1 MRVRV
6 LLCSSVVGLGLASI
20 APAADLMA
28 VYQKALTADPQ
39 IREADANRLAARE
52 SRPQAFGALLPQL
65 NGMGQYTKD
74 KSDGTFG
81 LRQNTGASP
90 PAELNSD
97 TKNRYWQ
104 IQAKQTVFQWDQ
116 WIALKR
122 SSSEV
127 AQAEADYHS
136 AQQNLVLRVAQRY
149 FDVLAA
155 EDNLHA
161 QESANEAITR
171 QLEQAEKRFEVG
183 LIAITDVQ
191 EAKAAHDSG
200 TADVIAAKRALA
212 SSEELLR
219 EFTGEKYE
227 SLARPGDDMPLQTP
241 DPADEERWVQ
251 ISMEQNLALISSH
264 LASDIARDNVHV
276 AFAGHLPAV
285 SLSYTRSNNNVS
297 GDQTITANGVSVNS
311 PPDQNLDDKAL
322 MLQVTVPIFASGAT
336 QSRVRQAEYRYRA
349 ANERY
354 VRAARETERA
364 ARDAYLGVL
373 SEMSRVKALKQ
384 ALESSTTALQATE
397 AGYEVGTRTAVDV
410 LLARRTLVQAET
422 NYSRS
427 RYDYLLNLISLK
439 LAAGNLE
446 DKDISE
452 INSWL
457 KPPTAPAPAPAT
469 APAATPT
476 QQ

>member
-1 MRVRV
+1 ME
-6 LLCSSVVGLGLASI
+6 
-20 APAADLMA
+20 

-52 SRPQAFGALLPQL
+52 SRPQAWAALLPQIDAL
-65 NGMGQYTKD
+65 GQYTKD
-74 KSDGTFG
+74 KSDGNIPFRKDTGDTAAAPFTSDTTNKYWQVQ
-81 LRQNTGASP
+81 LRQS
-90 PAELNSD
+90 
-97 TKNRYWQ
+97 
-104 IQAKQTVFQWDQ
+104 VFQWDQ
-116 WIALKR
+116 WVILKR

-127 AQAEADYHS
+127 AQAEADYKS

-155 EDNLHA
+155 QDNLNA
-161 QESANEAITR
+161 QESANDAITR

-191 EAKAAHDSG
+191 EAKAAHDTG

-212 SSEELLR
+212 SSIELLR
-219 EFTGEKYE
+219 EVTGEQYDA
-227 SLARPGDDMPLQTP
+227 LARPGEDMPLKTP
-241 DPADEERWVQ
+241 DPATEDRWVET
-251 ISMEQNLALISSH
+251 SMQQNLALISSH
-264 LASDIARDNVHV
+264 LASDIARDNIHA
-276 AFAGHLPAV
+276 AFGGHLPSVTLA
-285 SLSYTRSNNNVS
+285 LTKSNTTVS
-297 GDQTITANGVSVNS
+297 GSQFLTV
-311 PPDQNLDDKAL
+311 PPAGPTVPSDPASDTNDKAL
-322 MLQVTVPIFASGAT
+322 VLQVSVPIFSSGAT

-354 VRAARETERA
+354 VRTSRETERA

-373 SEMSRVKALKQ
+373 SEISRVKALKQ

-457 KPPTAPAPAPAT
+457 KPPTAAAPAPAT
-469 APAATPT
+469 TPT

>member
-6 LLCSSVVGLGLASI
+6 LLCSAVTGLGLA
-20 APAADLMA
+20 AGVPAADLME
-28 VYQKALTADPQ
+28 VYHKALVADPQ

-52 SRPQAFGALLPQL
+52 SRPQAWAALLPQIS
-65 NGMGQYTKD
+65 GFGQYQKD
-74 KSDGTFG
+74 KPDGTATFFDT
-81 LRQNTGASP
+81 NTGLFL
-90 PAELNSD
+90 PAQSKSD
-97 TKNRYWQ
+97 TKAKYWQ
-104 IQAKQTVFQWDQ
+104 LELRQTVFQWDQ
-116 WIALKR
+116 WVALKR

-127 AQAEADYHS
+127 AQAEADYKS

-149 FDVLAA
+149 FDALAA

-161 QESANEAITR
+161 QETANEAITR

-191 EAKAAHDSG
+191 EAKAAHDTG

-212 SSEELLR
+212 SSQELLR
-219 EFTGEKYE
+219 EVIGELPA
-227 SLARPGDDMPLQTP
+227 SLARPGEDMPLKAP
-241 DPADEERWVQ
+241 DPADESRWVET
-251 ISMEQNLALISSH
+251 SMQQNLSLISSR
-264 LASDIARDNVHV
+264 LAGDIARDNIHA
-276 AFAGHLPAV
+276 AFGGHLPSLTLSVQRANTNITGDRTV
-285 SLSYTRSNNNVS
+285 SLPGSP
-297 GDQTITANGVSVNS
+297 GQTS
-311 PPDQNLDDKAL
+311 PVDSDTDDNAL
-322 MLQVTVPIFASGAT
+322 LLQLNVPIFSSGAT
-336 QSRVRQAEYRYRA
+336 QSRVRQSEYRYRA
-349 ANERY
+349 AKERY
-354 VRAARETERA
+354 IRSSRETERA

-410 LLARRTLVQAET
+410 LQGRRTLVQAET

-427 RYDYLLNLISLK
+427 RYDYLLNVIQLK

-446 DKDISE
+446 EKDIGE

-457 KPPTAPAPAPAT
+457 TEPASAPSR
-469 APAATPT
+469 
-476 QQ
+476 

>member
-6 LLCSSVVGLGLASI
+6 LLCSSVVGLGLAAG
-20 APAADLMA
+20 APAADLME
-28 VYQKALTADPQ
+28 VYQKALIADPQ

-52 SRPQAFGALLPQL
+52 SRPQAWAALLPQI
-65 NGMGQYTKD
+65 NGLGQYTKD
-74 KSDGTFG
+74 KPNGTATFFDT
-81 LRQNTGASP
+81 NTSTFL
-90 PAELNSD
+90 PAQSSSD
-97 TKNRYWQ
+97 TKGRYWQ
-104 IQAKQTVFQWDQ
+104 VELRQTVFQWDQ
-116 WIALKR
+116 WVALRR

-127 AQAEADYHS
+127 AQAEANYHS

-161 QESANEAITR
+161 QESANDAITR

-191 EAKAAHDSG
+191 EAKAAHDTG

-219 EFTGEKYE
+219 EVTGELYE
-227 SLARPGDDMPLQTP
+227 LLARPGEDMPLNSP
-241 DPADEERWVQ
+241 DPTDESRWVKL
-251 ISMEQNLALISSH
+251 SMDQNLALISSH
-264 LASDIARDNVHV
+264 LASDIARDNVHA
-276 AFAGHLPAV
+276 AFGNHLP
-285 SLSYTRSNNNVS
+285 SLSLAVTKSNTNIS
-297 GDQTITANGVSVNS
+297 GNRTVIQPGDPAVTS
-311 PPDQNLDDKAL
+311 PVDSDTDDKAL
-322 MLQVTVPIFASGAT
+322 MLQLNVPIFSSGAT

-354 VRAARETERA
+354 IRTARETERA

-373 SEMSRVKALKQ
+373 SEISRVKALKQ
-384 ALESSTTALQATE
+384 ALASSTTALQATE

-410 LLARRTLVQAET
+410 LQARRTLVQAET

-427 RYDYLLNLISLK
+427 RYDYLLNVISLK
-439 LAAGNLE
+439 LAAGNLN
-446 DKDISE
+446 DKDLTE

-457 KPPTAPAPAPAT
+457 KSAPAPAM
-469 APAATPT
+469 APAVAPV
-476 QQ
+476 QK

>member
-6 LLCSSVVGLGLASI
+6 LFCLSVVGLGVVGMSLAASSH
-20 APAADLMA
+20 AADLME
-28 VYQKALTADPQ
+28 VYQKALAADPQ

-52 SRPQAFGALLPQL
+52 SRPQAWAALLPQI
-65 NGMGQYTKD
+65 NGLGQYTKE
-74 KSDGTFG
+74 KSDGTANVLLDSG
-81 LRQNTGASP
+81 ASDPRAQTGDTTDKYWQVQLRQS
-90 PAELNSD
+90 
-97 TKNRYWQ
+97 
-104 IQAKQTVFQWDQ
+104 VFQWDQ
-116 WIALKR
+116 WIGLKR

-191 EAKAAHDSG
+191 EAKAAHDTG
-200 TADVIAAKRALA
+200 TADVIAAKRAMA
-212 SSEELLR
+212 STQELLR
-219 EFTGEKYE
+219 EIIGELPT
-227 SLARPGDDMPLQTP
+227 SLARPGDDMPLQPPNPT
-241 DPADEERWVQ
+241 DEARWVET
-251 ISMEQNLALISSH
+251 SMQQNLSLISSR
-264 LASDIARDNVHV
+264 LASDIARDNIKA
-276 AFAGHLPAV
+276 AFGGHLP
-285 SLSYTRSNNNVS
+285 SLSLALTKSNNQVT
-297 GDQTITANGVSVNS
+297 GDTTQTAN
-311 PPDQNLDDKAL
+311 A
-322 MLQVTVPIFASGAT
+322 VTVPSTVDTNGNDKQLVLQVNVPIFSSGAA

-349 ANERY
+349 AKERY
-354 VRAARETERA
+354 IRTSRETERA

-384 ALESSTTALQATE
+384 AQESSTTALQATE

-410 LLARRTLVQAET
+410 LQARRTLVQAET

-427 RYDYLLNLISLK
+427 RYDYLLNVISLK
-439 LAAGNLE
+439 LAAGNLN
-446 DKDISE
+446 DKDLGE

-457 KPPTAPAPAPAT
+457 RAAPSPAPV
-469 APAATPT
+469 